1 MTVDELR
8 GLLERVAGCVE
19 AYIIG
24 PDASTG
30 EERRIDRVAYTTD
43 LGKEESA
50 VLLQYSYEE

>member
-1 MTVDELR
+1 MTVDELKD
-8 GLLERVAGCVE
+8 LLERVPGYVE

-30 EERRIDRVAYTTD
+30 EERRIDRVVYATD
-43 LGKEESA
+43 LGEEESA

>member
-1 MTVDELR
+1 MTVDELKD
-8 GLLERVAGCVE
+8 LLEKVPGYIE

-30 EERRIDRVAYTTD
+30 EERRIDRVVYTTD